1 MRKGVREKTEV
12 PVKILVNSTRET
24 NILAREN
31 IYKIVREKSKV
42 CVKKLHWS
50 RKIILLYSISYG
62 LPNNILSLGWESWEK
77 IQNWGKNEISPRETR
92 FLPVKKT
99 KRVPV
104 KKKEGVKKTEKSVR
118 ENIVL
123 PVKKPKNAKKNGFH
137 GHFWVSRGKKNTDA
151 HALEKFQKK
160 DEFTRSEILTP
171 RAPEPQDPKL
181 P

>member
-1 MRKGVREKTEV
+1 MAISKSRWFISVFFFSPWKNQKYPWKKKKGVREKTEV

-31 IYKIVREKSKV
+31 CAREKSKV

-92 FLPVKKT
+92 FLPVKKNQT
-99 KRVPV
+99 SAREKKR
-104 KKKEGVKKTEKSVR
+104 GR
-118 ENIVL
+118 E
-123 PVKKPKNAKKNGFH
+123 KNG
-137 GHFWVSRGKKNTDA
+137 KKCA
-151 HALEKFQKK
+151 WKHRPAREKTQKCQKK
-160 DEFTRSEILTP
+160 
-171 RAPEPQDPKL
+171 
-181 P
+181 